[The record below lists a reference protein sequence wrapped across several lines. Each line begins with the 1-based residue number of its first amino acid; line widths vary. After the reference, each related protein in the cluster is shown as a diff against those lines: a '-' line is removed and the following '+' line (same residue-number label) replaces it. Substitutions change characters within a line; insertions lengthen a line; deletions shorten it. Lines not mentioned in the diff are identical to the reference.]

1 MSGKPATIKEIARI
15 LNLSTSTV
23 SRALHDHPSIGSVT
37 RQKVKK
43 LAADLRYEPSQ
54 TAIFFQKGRT
64 NTIGVIVPELS
75 ESFFSSAISAIEDTA
90 YKKNYTVLLCQS
102 HDNEQL
108 EKQLVEKL
116 KNHRVDGLLV
126 SVSKSTSSFE
136 HSQRQPEDLQAY
148 YKIIIE
154 SQLVERTEQAS

>member
-1 MSGKPATIKEIARI
+1 MRYTTTPA
-15 LNLSTSTV
+15 LVLSP
-23 SRALHDHPSIGSVT
+23 DK
-37 RQKVKK
+37 KVKK
-43 LAADLRYEPSQ
+43 LAADLRYEPNQ

-116 KNHRVDGLLV
+116 KNHRVDGHLV
-126 SVSKSTSSFE
+126 SVSK
-136 HSQRQPEDLQAY
+136 
-148 YKIIIE
+148 
-154 SQLVERTEQAS
+154 